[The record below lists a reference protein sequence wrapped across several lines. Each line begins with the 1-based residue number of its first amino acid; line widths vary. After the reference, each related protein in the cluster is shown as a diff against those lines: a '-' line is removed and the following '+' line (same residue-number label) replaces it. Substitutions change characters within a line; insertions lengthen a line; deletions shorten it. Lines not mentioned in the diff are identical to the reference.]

1 MLMNGKLLALHTL
14 SDHKHAVLAGRREI
28 NCSEFVLKP
37 MSWVRPHRV
46 QYDQS
51 VSAYVSQ
58 SAIITLHWIGA
69 LRQTNA

>member
-14 SDHKHAVLAGRREI
+14 SEHKHAVLARRREM
-28 NCSEFVLKP
+28 NCSEFVLKQ
-37 MSWVRPHRV
+37 MSWARPHRV

-58 SAIITLHWIGA
+58 SAIITLNWVGA
-69 LRQTNA
+69 LCQTNA